1 MAKHQFQTEANQILN
16 LMIHSLYSNK
26 EIFIREL
33 ISNASDALDKLNML
47 VLTDDAY
54 KGITFSPRI
63 DIVANK
69 EAKTLTI
76 KDSGIGMDEEDLMNN
91 LGTIAKS
98 GTKAFLEK
106 MTGDQKKD
114 SNLIGQFGVGFYS
127 CFMVA
132 HSVEVITKKAGEE
145 QAYLWKS
152 NGDGEFEIEK
162 TTRDSHGT
170 TIIMHLNDDDAEFLD
185 AYRIEN
191 IIKKYS
197 NRKLYDTKEKKY
209 VNLSEISR
217 LIREGA
223 EVKVIDNETKEDIT
237 SLTLAQIIVEQEK
250 TKKIMLPS
258 ILSPLKILIKK
269 GGEDML
275 NLSKKMF
282 LAGIGTLSLT
292 KEKAIKIADDL
303 IKRGELSQSESKE
316 FVVNLLD
323 KAEKEKD
330 KLLEKIKPDIEKS
343 IEKMNFAS
351 KKCVDD
357 LEKKIDELGNKI
369 DQLSKKIR

>member
-1 MAKHQFQTEANQILN
+1 M
-16 LMIHSLYSNK
+16 
-26 EIFIREL
+26 
-33 ISNASDALDKLNML
+33 
-47 VLTDDAY
+47 
-54 KGITFSPRI
+54 
-63 DIVANK
+63 
-69 EAKTLTI
+69 
-76 KDSGIGMDEEDLMNN
+76 EE
-91 LGTIAKS
+91 
-98 GTKAFLEK
+98 
-106 MTGDQKKD
+106 
-114 SNLIGQFGVGFYS
+114 Y
-127 CFMVA
+127 
-132 HSVEVITKKAGEE
+132 
-145 QAYLWKS
+145 
-152 NGDGEFEIEK
+152 
-162 TTRDSHGT
+162 
-170 TIIMHLNDDDAEFLD
+170 
-185 AYRIEN
+185 

-237 SLTLAQIIVEQEK
+237 SLILAQIIVEQEK

-258 ILSPLKILIKK
+258 IFSPLKILKK

-323 KAEKEKD
+323 NAEKEKD
-330 KLLEKIKPDIEKS
+330 KLLEKIKPDIEKR

-369 DQLSKKIR
+369 DQLSKKIK